1 MHAAAYKHVGLG
13 EQNLFSFVKN
23 NILVTY
29 DLAKI
34 SIENDIKKFIFIS
47 TDKAVNPKSI
57 MGYSK
62 SFCEKILIN
71 LSKSKNLK
79 NIFKIVRF
87 GNVINSDGSV
97 LPIFEDQIL
106 KGNPV
111 TVTDKNVTRYFMTIS
126 NACQLVLRTIEI
138 NKNIGIFIL
147 DMGKPYKILDIA
159 KTMINFYRKKKITTI
174 NSKILFTGLQ
184 HGEKIHEELILGK
197 NLIKTKFKNI
207 LFANEKLQI
216 QNNFQKTVF
225 NLRNAYKKNNK
236 KKIMFLLKNNV

>member
-1 MHAAAYKHVGLG
+1 
-13 EQNLFSFVKN
+13 
-23 NILVTY
+23 
-29 DLAKI
+29 
-34 SIENDIKKFIFIS
+34 
-47 TDKAVNPKSI
+47 

-62 SFCEKILIN
+62 NFCEKIIIN
-71 LSKSKNLK
+71 LSKSNNLK

-138 NKNIGIFIL
+138 DKNVGIFIL
-147 DMGKPYKILDIA
+147 DMGKPHKILNIA
-159 KTMINFYRKKKITTI
+159 KSMINFYKKKKITKSYT
-174 NSKILFTGLQ
+174 KIIFIGLQ
-184 HGEKIHEELILGK
+184 DGEKIHEELVLGK

-207 LFANEKLQI
+207 LFANEILRT
-216 QNNFQKTVF
+216 QNNFQNNF
-225 NLRNAYKKNNK
+225 LNLKNAYEKNDK
-236 KKIMFLLKNNV
+236 KKIMFFLKNYV